1 MTEKST
7 IVAKYKGVETYSEK
21 ELINIYLELNEI
33 DPNKVSVKISV
44 DSIDFDIRKKDYYGR
59 EYQDFLQEAKK
70 YFKWKYLCNNLISK
84 EDSKGVVE
92 KENLDS
98 LISYIVDPDHAE
110 IYVYEDWKIE
120 ITDRVNKED
129 WELIPQK

>member
-70 YFKWKYLCNNLISK
+70 YFK
-84 EDSKGVVE
+84 
-92 KENLDS
+92 
-98 LISYIVDPDHAE
+98 
-110 IYVYEDWKIE
+110 
-120 ITDRVNKED
+120 
-129 WELIPQK
+129 